1 MTGWIGNDNNNNN
14 DKKQEAEKM
23 LASELVSLYGKG
35 KERKKQKKSKIDDYG
50 KDKFQAE
57 R

>member
-1 MTGWIGNDNNNNN
+1 MGWIGNDNNNNN
-14 DKKQEAEKM
+14 DKKQEAGKM
-23 LASELVSLYGKG
+23 LSSELVSLYGKG